1 MKRPGTTSTLHL
13 VGDRVA
19 TGPRALP
26 GVDTGPRLRMARGP
40 RSVSA
45 KLVQEVY
52 DQAVPPRVDGGAA
65 GSSAGVPT
73 PAAGQGPSAFDPRW
87 VLAVRV
93 NYALDGGRAAILDP
107 QSRAM
112 LIDLAKLLG
121 LRPFDANLIIA
132 IVQDSK
138 RQTGD
143 GLTPDTRARLGLL
156 PDPARAAARG
166 NIIGY
171 TIGVLLTA
179 AIVAWVASRWFVGG

>member
-1 MKRPGTTSTLHL
+1 
-13 VGDRVA
+13 
-19 TGPRALP
+19 
-26 GVDTGPRLRMARGP
+26 MARGP

-52 DQAVPPRVDGGAA
+52 DQTVPPRVDRGAT

-73 PAAGQGPSAFDPRW
+73 PAAGQAPSAFDPRW

-107 QSRAM
+107 QSRAV

-179 AIVAWVASRWFVGG
+179 AMVAWVASRWFVGG

>member
-1 MKRPGTTSTLHL
+1 
-13 VGDRVA
+13 
-19 TGPRALP
+19 
-26 GVDTGPRLRMARGP
+26 
-40 RSVSA
+40 
-45 KLVQEVY
+45 
-52 DQAVPPRVDGGAA
+52 
-65 GSSAGVPT
+65 
-73 PAAGQGPSAFDPRW
+73 

-121 LRPFDANLIIA
+121 LQPFDANLIIA

-171 TIGVLLTA
+171 TIGVLLMA